1 MSDKIDLKKTLKHL
15 YNPTDKAVTV
25 VDVPPMNYLLIDG
38 RGDPNTAE
46 EYAAAVSA
54 LFAVAYGLKFHLK
67 RTVGVD
73 YVVMPLEGLWWAE
86 DMSQFS
92 VERKSD
98 WLWTMMILQPE
109 EVMGEMFGQVLAE
122 VTKKKKLA
130 ALAGVRLESYH
141 EGPSA
146 QIMHNGPYS
155 AEGPTVAKLHG
166 FIAANGYAL
175 RGKHHE
181 VYLSDPRQTAPEKMR
196 TVVRQPYQA

>member
-15 YNPTDKAVTV
+15 YNPTDKVVTV

-38 RGDPNTAE
+38 RGDPNTTE

-54 LFAVAYGLKFHLK
+54 LFGVAYGLKFHLK
-67 RTVGVD
+67 RTAGVD

-109 EVMGEMFGQVLAE
+109 VVTGEMFAQVLAE
-122 VTKKKKLA
+122 LTKKKKLA
-130 ALAGVRLESYH
+130 ELAGVRLESYH
-141 EGPSA
+141 EGPSV
-146 QIMHNGPYS
+146 QIMHHGPYS
-155 AEGPTVAKLHG
+155 AEGPTVAKLHA
-166 FIAANGYAL
+166 FIAENGYAL

-181 VYLSDPRQTAPEKMR
+181 VYLSDPRKSAPEKMR
-196 TVVRQPYQA
+196 TVIRQPYQA